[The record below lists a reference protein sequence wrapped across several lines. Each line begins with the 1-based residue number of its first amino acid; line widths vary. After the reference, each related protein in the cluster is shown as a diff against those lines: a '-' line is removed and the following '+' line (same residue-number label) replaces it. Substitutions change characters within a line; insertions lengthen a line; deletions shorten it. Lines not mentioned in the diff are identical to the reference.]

1 MSFDTTITT
10 NNDND
15 NGNDNTFKPALII
28 VDLQEDF
35 LPPNGS
41 LAVINGRETIPIIN
55 NLINLPFDLKIAT
68 KDWHP
73 SNHTSFAS
81 NHPGTQPFTHFTTI
95 TNPANPSEKYESRL
109 WPPHCIQ
116 NTLGSEFPF
125 ELNTTHITKTIF
137 KGQHPEVEMYSAF
150 YDPLKNPRYIDSGL
164 AGLLK
169 GKGITDVFVV
179 GLAADYCVKCTAED
193 SAKEGFKTFIIDEGT
208 RPVYPAQWEK
218 VKFSLGGVKV
228 VSYNSEEVDRVR
240 NLSGDTEY
248 NARTSITF
256 FMKGK
261 ALYCKHIIPE

>member
-1 MSFDTTITT
+1 MSVDTTTTTTATTTATT
-10 NNDND
+10 NINN
-15 NGNDNTFKPALII
+15 NTFKPALII

-41 LAVINGRETIPIIN
+41 LAVTNGRETIPIIN
-55 NLINLPFDLKIAT
+55 NLINLPFHLKIAT

-81 NHPGTQPFTHFTTI
+81 NHPGTEPFKHFTTI
-95 TNPANPSEKYESRL
+95 TNPENPSEKYETRL

-125 ELNTTHITKTIF
+125 ELNVTHITKTIF

-164 AGLLK
+164 AALLK
-169 GKGITDVFVV
+169 DEGITDVFVV

-193 SAKEGFKTFIIDEGT
+193 SAKEGFKTFIIDEAT
-208 RPVYPAQWEK
+208 RPVDPAEWEK
-218 VKFSLGGVKV
+218 VKVSLNGVKV
-228 VSYNSEEVDRVR
+228 VKYHGEDVDRVR
-240 NLSGDTEY
+240 NLS
-248 NARTSITF
+248 
-256 FMKGK
+256 K
-261 ALYCKHIIPE
+261 